1 MSTKSITRIGTL
13 GNDVNDP
20 TCSILAVKSL
30 NKPYTIVPFEE
41 FELIVDPLLTKDVD
55 AMVVP
60 GAYPHISKFI
70 MNRLLAV
77 SNVFTFVIPSL
88 VFSSKETVARD
99 EYEILYNHPATN
111 PLTDDINAKW
121 GEQINVNSNSV
132 ACLRVLENSHKCCAI
147 TNSACAQQYGLYVH
161 KVLRAGI
168 NMPFV
173 VFVKN

>member
-1 MSTKSITRIGTL
+1 MYTKNITRIGTL
-13 GNDVNDP
+13 GNSESDP

-30 NKPYTIVPFEE
+30 NGPFTIVPFEE
-41 FELIVDPLLTKDVD
+41 FERIVDPLLAEDID

-60 GAYPHISKFI
+60 GAYPYISKFI
-70 MNRLLAV
+70 MNDRLVV

-88 VFSSKETVARD
+88 VFGSKYQMPKD

-111 PLTDDINAKW
+111 PLLGDINAKW
-121 GEQINVNSNSV
+121 GEQVNVNSNSV
-132 ACLRVLENSHKCCAI
+132 ACLKVLENSHECCAI

-173 VFVKN
+173 VFIKN